1 MREPIVITGCGP
13 IAPNGIGVDTFWPN
27 VVAGK
32 SGISRI
38 ETIDTSALPNKF
50 GGEVKD
56 FRIEDFDADER
67 ARDMGRGAQ
76 LSLAAAR
83 LAMTDAGLSPRDLR
97 DATTGIYIGTTMGE
111 SPIAEGLRDHLE
123 AGGTVAGYAPRMRY
137 HTVNMMSS
145 MVAVHLGLTG
155 PASVVP
161 TACAAGNYAIGYAC
175 EALAS
180 GQCDYM
186 LAGGVDPWSRIAY
199 HGFNAMM
206 AISPDV
212 CRPFDR
218 HRKGILISEG
228 AGIVVLERESQ
239 ARRRG
244 ARIYAEL
251 AGYGIAADG
260 YHMTGPHPEGRGGIL
275 AGRRAMQRARIDP
288 QDVDYVSAHGT
299 GTPANDRIETHIIT
313 TLLGSRAT
321 TVPVS
326 SIKSMLGHTMG
337 AASALETI
345 VCARAI
351 ETGVVPPT
359 INFETP
365 DPECPL
371 DVVPNQPREVRVRV
385 AMNNSFAFGGNC
397 ATLLL
402 RHYHGN

>member
-1 MREPIVITGCGP
+1 
-13 IAPNGIGVDTFWPN
+13 
-27 VVAGK
+27 
-32 SGISRI
+32 
-38 ETIDTSALPNKF
+38 
-50 GGEVKD
+50 
-56 FRIEDFDADER
+56 
-67 ARDMGRGAQ
+67 
-76 LSLAAAR
+76 
-83 LAMTDAGLSPRDLR
+83 
-97 DATTGIYIGTTMGE
+97 
-111 SPIAEGLRDHLE
+111 
-123 AGGTVAGYAPRMRY
+123 
-137 HTVNMMSS
+137 
-145 MVAVHLGLTG
+145 
-155 PASVVP
+155 
-161 TACAAGNYAIGYAC
+161 
-175 EALAS
+175 
-180 GQCDYM
+180 
-186 LAGGVDPWSRIAY
+186 
-199 HGFNAMM
+199 MM

-218 HRKGILISEG
+218 NRKGILISEG
-228 AGIVVLERESQ
+228 AGMLVLEREGQ

-251 AGYGIAADG
+251 AGCGIAADG

-275 AGRRAMQRARIDP
+275 AGQRAMRRARVNPEDI
-288 QDVDYVSAHGT
+288 DYVSAHGT

-313 TLLGSRAT
+313 TLLGRSAG

-365 DPECPL
+365 DPECAL
-371 DVVPNQPREVRVRV
+371 DIVPNQPREVPVAV

-402 RHYHGN
+402 RKYRRELTP

>member
-1 MREPIVITGCGP
+1 TGEAQVHRHHRGLH
-13 IAPNGIGVDTFWPN
+13 VD
-27 VVAGK
+27 G
-32 SGISRI
+32 
-38 ETIDTSALPNKF
+38 
-50 GGEVKD
+50 
-56 FRIEDFDADER
+56 
-67 ARDMGRGAQ
+67 
-76 LSLAAAR
+76 
-83 LAMTDAGLSPRDLR
+83 
-97 DATTGIYIGTTMGE
+97 
-111 SPIAEGLRDHLE
+111 
-123 AGGTVAGYAPRMRY
+123 GGTVSSYAPRMRY
-137 HTVNMMSS
+137 HTVNMMTS

-299 GTPANDRIETHIIT
+299 GTP
-313 TLLGSRAT
+313 
-321 TVPVS
+321 
-326 SIKSMLGHTMG
+326 
-337 AASALETI
+337 
-345 VCARAI
+345 
-351 ETGVVPPT
+351 
-359 INFETP
+359 
-365 DPECPL
+365 
-371 DVVPNQPREVRVRV
+371 
-385 AMNNSFAFGGNC
+385 
-397 ATLLL
+397 
-402 RHYHGN
+402 

>member
-1 MREPIVITGCGP
+1 
-13 IAPNGIGVDTFWPN
+13 
-27 VVAGK
+27 
-32 SGISRI
+32 
-38 ETIDTSALPNKF
+38 
-50 GGEVKD
+50 
-56 FRIEDFDADER
+56 
-67 ARDMGRGAQ
+67 
-76 LSLAAAR
+76 
-83 LAMTDAGLSPRDLR
+83 
-97 DATTGIYIGTTMGE
+97 
-111 SPIAEGLRDHLE
+111 
-123 AGGTVAGYAPRMRY
+123 
-137 HTVNMMSS
+137 VNMMTS

-155 PASVVP
+155 PASVIP

-175 EALAS
+175 EALRS
-180 GQCDYM
+180 GRSDYM

-199 HGFNAMM
+199 YGFNAMM

-218 HRKGILISEG
+218 NRKGILISEG
-228 AGIVVLERESQ
+228 AGMVMLEREGQ

-251 AGYGIAADG
+251 AGCGIAADG

-275 AGRRAMQRARIDP
+275 AGQRAMRRAQVNPEDI
-288 QDVDYVSAHGT
+288 DYVSAHGT

-313 TLLGSRAT
+313 TLLGRSAG

-351 ETGVVPPT
+351 ETGVIPPT
-359 INFETP
+359 INFETA
-365 DPECPL
+365 DPECAL
-371 DVVPNQPREVRVRV
+371 DVVPNQPREVPVEV

-402 RHYHGN
+402 RKYQGN

>member
-1 MREPIVITGCGP
+1 VSEAIVITGCGP
-13 IAPNGIGVDTFWPN
+13 IAPNGIGVEAFWPN
-27 VVAGK
+27 IVAGT

-38 ETIDTSALPNKF
+38 ESIDTTALPNKF
-50 GGEVKD
+50 GGELKN
-56 FRIEDFDADER
+56 FRIEDFDDGAT
-67 ARDMGRGAQ
+67 AKAMGRGSQ
-76 LSLAAAR
+76 LSLAAAT
-83 LAMTDAGLSPRDLR
+83 LAMRDAGLTPRELQQ
-97 DATTGIYIGTTMGE
+97 ANAGIYIGTTMGE
-111 SPIAEGLRDHLE
+111 SPIAEGLRDHMH
-123 AGGTVAGYAPRMRY
+123 AGGTHSTYAGRMRY
-137 HTVNMMSS
+137 YPVNMMTS
-145 MVAVHLGLTG
+145 MVAMHLGLTG
-155 PASVVP
+155 PSSVIP

-175 EALAS
+175 DALRS
-180 GQCDYM
+180 GRSDYM

-199 HGFNAMM
+199 YGFNAMM

-218 HRKGILISEG
+218 NRKGILISEG
-228 AGIVVLERESQ
+228 AGMLLLERESQ

-251 AGYGIAADG
+251 AGCGIAADG
-260 YHMTGPHPEGRGGIL
+260 HHMTGPHPEGRGGIL
-275 AGRRAMQRARIDP
+275 AGRRAMQRACIDP
-288 QDVDYVSAHGT
+288 GEIDYVSAHGT
-299 GTPANDRIETHIIT
+299 GTAANDRIETHIIT
-313 TLLGSRAT
+313 TLLGARASK
-321 TVPVS
+321 VPVS
-326 SIKSMLGHTMG
+326 SVKSMLGHTMG

-359 INFETP
+359 INYETP
-365 DPECPL
+365 DPACPL